1 MLTTT
6 NPTAWH
12 VEPDASGFRIEMD
25 PADPVLR
32 ISERRQFI
40 ACQRHAIEHALLT
53 DGTAA
58 EGEHIRR
65 AAEALMI
72 DVVMA
77 PDGTPLLRLLC
88 ELYRMV
94 AAGEPEGCIGAAVV
108 EFVRGN
114 VRLAA
119 EINWQA
125 AQDGEGGKAFA
136 GGRRYG

>member
-1 MLTTT
+1 MLTT
-6 NPTAWH
+6 NPNSWH
-12 VEPDASGFRIEMD
+12 VEPDVSGFRIEMD
-25 PADPVLR
+25 SADPVLR

-40 ACQRHAIEHALLT
+40 ACQRHTIEHALLT

-58 EGEHIRR
+58 EDAHVRR

-77 PDGTPLLRLLC
+77 PDGTFLQRLLC
-88 ELYRMV
+88 ELYRMA
-94 AAGEPEGCIGAAVV
+94 AAGEPEGCIGAAFM

-125 AQDGEGGKAFA
+125 AQDGEGGKVFA
-136 GGRRYG
+136 GGRRHG

>member
-1 MLTTT
+1 MLTLT
-6 NPTAWH
+6 PPAAA
-12 VEPDASGFRIEMD
+12 DA
-25 PADPVLR
+25 PLR

-40 ACQRHAIEHALLT
+40 ACQRHTIEHALLT

-58 EGEHIRR
+58 EGAHIRR
-65 AAEALMI
+65 AAEALMV

-77 PDGTPLLRLLC
+77 PDDTPLQRLLC
-88 ELYRMV
+88 ELYRMAV
-94 AAGEPEGCIGAAVV
+94 VGEPEGCIGAAFV

-125 AQDGEGGKAFA
+125 AQDGEGGRVFA
-136 GGRRYG
+136 GGRRHG